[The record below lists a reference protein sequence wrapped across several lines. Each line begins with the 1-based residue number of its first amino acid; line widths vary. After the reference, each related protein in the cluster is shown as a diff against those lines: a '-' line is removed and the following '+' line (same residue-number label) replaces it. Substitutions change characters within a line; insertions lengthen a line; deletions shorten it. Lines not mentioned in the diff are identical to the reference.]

1 MRYNMHTSNPDR
13 AEVEDMARAARL
25 KRKSFFVDEKK
36 LGQARKA
43 LGVDTDAEAVRL
55 SIEWVA
61 EMEVFWK
68 FMSRTRGKLKPGS
81 VNTP

>member
-1 MRYNMHTSNPDR
+1 
-13 AEVEDMARAARL
+13 MARPAQL

-36 LGQARKA
+36 LDQARKA

-61 EMEVFWK
+61 EMEAFWK
-68 FMSRTRGKLKPGS
+68 FMSKSRDKLKPGS
-81 VNTP
+81 VSAP

>member
-1 MRYNMHTSNPDR
+1 
-13 AEVEDMARAARL
+13 MAKPAQL

-36 LGQARKA
+36 LDQARKA

-61 EMEVFWK
+61 EMEAFWK
-68 FMSRTRGKLKPGS
+68 FMSKSRGKLKPGS
-81 VNTP
+81 VGAP

>member
-1 MRYNMHTSNPDR
+1 MHTSNRNR
-13 AEVEDMARAARL
+13 AEVEDVARPAQL
-25 KRKSFFVDEKK
+25 KRKSFFIDEKK
-36 LGQARKA
+36 LSQARKA

-55 SIEWVA
+55 SIEWIA
-61 EMEVFWK
+61 EMEAFWK

>member
-1 MRYNMHTSNPDR
+1 
-13 AEVEDMARAARL
+13 MARPARL
-25 KRKSFFVDEKK
+25 KGKSFFVDAKR

-61 EMEVFWK
+61 EMEGFWK
-68 FMSRTRGKLKPGS
+68 FMSKTRGKLKPGS
-81 VNTP
+81 VNAP

>member
-1 MRYNMHTSNPDR
+1 
-13 AEVEDMARAARL
+13 MARPAQL
-25 KRKSFFVDEKK
+25 KRKSFFIDEKK

-61 EMEVFWK
+61 EMEAFWK
-68 FMSRTRGKLKPGS
+68 FMSKSRGKLKPGS
-81 VNTP
+81 MSAP

>member
-1 MRYNMHTSNPDR
+1 
-13 AEVEDMARAARL
+13 MARPAQL
-25 KRKSFFVDEKK
+25 KRKSFFVDARK

-61 EMEVFWK
+61 EMETFWK
-68 FMSRTRGKLKPGS
+68 FMSNARGKLKPGS
-81 VNTP
+81 VSAP

>member
-1 MRYNMHTSNPDR
+1 
-13 AEVEDMARAARL
+13 MARPAQL

-36 LGQARKA
+36 LVQARKA

-61 EMEVFWK
+61 EMQTFWK
-68 FMSRTRGKLKPGS
+68 FISKTRGKLEPGS
-81 VNTP
+81 MNAP

>member
-1 MRYNMHTSNPDR
+1 
-13 AEVEDMARAARL
+13 MAKPTGL

-36 LGQARKA
+36 LGRARKA

-61 EMEVFWK
+61 EMEEFWK
-68 FMSRTRGKLKPGS
+68 FMSRTRRKLKPGS
-81 VNTP
+81 VSGP

>member
-1 MRYNMHTSNPDR
+1 
-13 AEVEDMARAARL
+13 MARPVQL

-43 LGVDTDAEAVRL
+43 LGVSTDAEAVRL

-61 EMEVFWK
+61 EMEAFWR
-68 FMSRTRGKLKPGS
+68 FMTKTRGKLTPGS
-81 VNTP
+81 VSAP

>member
-1 MRYNMHTSNPDR
+1 MQ
-13 AEVEDMARAARL
+13 VENMARPARL
-25 KRKSFFVDEKK
+25 KRKSFFVDERK

-61 EMEVFWK
+61 EMEAFWR
-68 FMSRTRGKLKPGS
+68 FMSKTRGKLKPDS
-81 VNTP
+81 VDAP

>member
-1 MRYNMHTSNPDR
+1 
-13 AEVEDMARAARL
+13 MARPARL

-36 LGQARKA
+36 LGQARRA

-61 EMEVFWK
+61 EMEAFWK
-68 FMSRTRGKLKPGS
+68 FMSKSRGKLRPGS
-81 VNTP
+81 MSAP

>member
-1 MRYNMHTSNPDR
+1 
-13 AEVEDMARAARL
+13 MARPAQL

-61 EMEVFWK
+61 EMEAFWK
-68 FMSRTRGKLKPGS
+68 FMSKSRGKLKPGTMS
-81 VNTP
+81 VP